1 MRGGLE
7 FELED
12 RARAVARSAVGR
24 EHVIERADGAGLGR
38 VERLAHD
45 LGDLEE
51 TDAAVEERL
60 PGLAGADDTTRS
72 EFYDIVSWLP
82 QFAAD
87 TDLSRREWDR
97 VQAAAATLA
106 AVADGTDAD
115 TVAAVET
122 LREVVTALP
131 ADTVVEVL

>member
-1 MRGGLE
+1 MIRRVFPLAVMLLAGCATAPPTDEPHEHLLPAHYPAD
-7 FELED
+7 F
-12 RARAVARSAVGR
+12 RAAV
-24 EHVIERADGAGLGR
+24 
-38 VERLAHD
+38 
-45 LGDLEE
+45 
-51 TDAAVEERL
+51 AAVEERL